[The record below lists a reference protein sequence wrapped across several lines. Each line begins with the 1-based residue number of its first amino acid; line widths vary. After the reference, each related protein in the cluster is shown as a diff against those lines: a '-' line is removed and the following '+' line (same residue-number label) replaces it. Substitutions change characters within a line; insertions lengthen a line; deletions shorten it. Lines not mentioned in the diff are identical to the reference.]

1 MYSNASGLNVDKRV
15 YLLNY
20 GRERKFQLI
29 RNAINPTVN
38 HDHDQMAITLVIYG
52 CDLIPSARGAGR
64 LRSLA
69 RVEPLSLDR
78 KRALINLRW

>member
-1 MYSNASGLNVDKRV
+1 MNLVKCVASKLDERV

-29 RNAINPTVN
+29 RNAIKPTVN

-69 RVEPLSLDR
+69 QSHYH
-78 KRALINLRW
+78 LIGSAH